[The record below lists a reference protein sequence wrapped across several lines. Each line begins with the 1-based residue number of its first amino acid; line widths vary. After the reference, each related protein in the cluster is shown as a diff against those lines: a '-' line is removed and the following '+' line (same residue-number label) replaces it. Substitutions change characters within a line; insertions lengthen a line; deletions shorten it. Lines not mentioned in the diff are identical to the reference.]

1 MPVSMA
7 ATLARTVVA
16 MVEFTVEFV
25 KPGDHLLL
33 CRYFL
38 YTAGPHHERQRVPED
53 VSNDRCN
60 EQGRER
66 ERQQEQGD
74 VPG

>member
-16 MVEFTVEFV
+16 MVEFTVELV
-25 KPGDHLLL
+25 KPGDYLFLG
-33 CRYFL
+33 RYFL
-38 YTAGPHHERQRVPED
+38 YPAGPYHERQRVPED
-53 VSNDRCN
+53 ISDDRCN

-66 ERQQEQGD
+66 ERQQE
-74 VPG
+74 